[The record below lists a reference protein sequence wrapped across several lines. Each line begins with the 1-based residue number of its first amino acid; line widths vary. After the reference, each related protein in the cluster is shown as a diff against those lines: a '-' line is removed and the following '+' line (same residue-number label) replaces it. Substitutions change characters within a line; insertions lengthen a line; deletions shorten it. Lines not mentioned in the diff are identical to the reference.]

1 MFSLKHQLGEVL
13 RTLPLLIQSMHL
25 VLPASE
31 KSLDRQAGR
40 LAQTLRT
47 LERRVE
53 QVFLIKEKGS
63 GSAYHQFCNQVIGF
77 LRELISYTDTLIHLA
92 KEHIVDP
99 EGTAR
104 CLAIVVVDD
113 AHFLRQVSYFQVA
126 IAHVPMS
133 PWRTAMRFLSQSAR
147 SMVH

>member
-13 RTLPLLIQSMHL
+13 HTLPLLIQSMHL

-31 KSLDRQAGR
+31 KSIARQVSR
-40 LAQTLRT
+40 LSQTLRT
-47 LERRVE
+47 LERQVE
-53 QVFLIKEKGS
+53 QVFLLKEKGP
-63 GSAYHQFCNQVIGF
+63 GSAYQRFCNQVIGF
-77 LRELISYTDTLIHLA
+77 LRELIAYTDSLLHLA
-92 KEHIVDP
+92 QEHAIDP

-104 CLAIVVVDD
+104 CLAVVVVDD

-133 PWRTAMRFLSQSAR
+133 PWQSAIHFLSQSAR
-147 SMVH
+147 SWVH